1 MTATSTVGMTRE
13 AWLAERKKSI
23 GGSDA
28 AAIIGLSKWATP
40 YSVWA
45 EKTGKL
51 PEKEDTEAMRIG
63 RDLEDYVAQRFM
75 EATGKHVRRRNAIL
89 YNEAWPFAHANV
101 DRLVDGERA
110 GLECKTTN
118 TLNVKQFHG
127 TDFPEQYYAQCVHY
141 LAVTGLDKWYLAVLC
156 IGRGFFVYELE
167 RDEGEINALMDAE
180 ARFWNLVENDT
191 PPDVDGA
198 EATTDALTAIY
209 REDNG
214 DTVQL
219 IGRDMLLSE
228 YAALKRNRAALDER
242 ITAIENTIKQDM
254 GEAGSAESTRYKVTW
269 RAQERSTF
277 QPKAFHA
284 AHPDIDL
291 MPYYKKTICRPFKVA
306 EIKEEDNRNG

>member
-13 AWLAERKKSI
+13 AWIAERKKSI

-28 AAIIGLSKWATP
+28 AAIIGLSKWSSP

-51 PEKEDTEAMRIG
+51 PEKEDSEAMRIG

-89 YNEAWPFAHANV
+89 YNERWPFAHANV

-110 GLECKTTN
+110 GLECKTTSA
-118 TLNVKQFHG
+118 LNVKQFHG

-156 IGRGFFVYELE
+156 IGRGFFVYEIE
-167 RDEGEINALMDAE
+167 RDEDEINALMDAE
-180 ARFWNLVENDT
+180 ARFWELVETDT
-191 PPDVDGA
+191 PPAADGA
-198 EATTDALTAIY
+198 EATADALTTIY

-214 DTVQL
+214 ETVQL
-219 IGRDMLLSE
+219 VGRDALLSE
-228 YAALKRNRAALDER
+228 YAALKENRKTLDDR
-242 ITAIENTIKQDM
+242 ITAIENTIKADM
-254 GEAGSAESTRYKVTW
+254 GNAACAESRSWVISWKTQD
-269 RAQERSTF
+269 RATF
-277 QPKAFHA
+277 QPKAFSA
-284 AHPDIDL
+284 DHPEVDL
-291 MPYYKKTICRPFKVA
+291 TGYYKHTTTRPFKVTA
-306 EIKEEDNRNG
+306 VKEANKNE